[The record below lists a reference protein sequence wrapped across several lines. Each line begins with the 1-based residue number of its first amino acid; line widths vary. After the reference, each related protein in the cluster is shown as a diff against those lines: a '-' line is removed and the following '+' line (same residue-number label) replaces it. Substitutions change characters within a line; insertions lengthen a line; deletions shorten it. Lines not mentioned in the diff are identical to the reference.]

1 MRRKLWSVILLGIT
15 CLNPGNKIYPD
26 IGLFLESCNG
36 IINVGF
42 KDITVN
48 ILDTFNQTINQK
60 YKTCQFNE
68 NSTSYVDSK
77 RVFHEMMVTHLIL
90 YGFEYETAQ
99 ELQNETTTQTM
110 TTTQSSGRKR
120 RTSERST
127 QKTPLQTLENEIF
140 EQQKTDFNYENTIK
154 CHDQCYFTAANSEIF
169 DIDMPSNPS
178 KIQVKFFTQ
187 HKDLNQSIKRY
198 KKTLQ
203 SMNMEFL
210 GYYDDQELVMTT
222 IKNKNDLDYTLEIK
236 ENITIQTYE
245 GTLNSEKLT
254 GMIAWTTNRD
264 IISKVRIDIE
274 QTETTTMLATIQPN
288 TLYYDQYEQYGQNTE
303 SDYYKRK
310 RRNPIEKEHTT
321 EKRDDKLD
329 NKRQKRSF
337 FGLASLDDVD
347 SKITTAINIATK
359 LRIHRTNEMNK
370 KELIKLAQLIQTNG
384 IAITKTTNTISD
396 VIGHLCTL
404 SQTQQRIFIEQGLRI
419 RFMTVINHIT
429 TLLSE
434 CRRGDFPQATISKLM
449 RKLCHTHIH
458 PEHCIWANSIL
469 RESIRCKLEPVLI
482 GTTHVLIKFKLK
494 VPVNFKEHYTLYKP
508 HTIPVFQTKNSTKVI
523 TDLEDKM
530 ILKWGTNP
538 SKYQILNDCTEKKGI
553 FVCTTEVATSA
564 ILQKCI
570 TQIMINNEAQCPTDT
585 KNTKRQCF
593 TKMLNDGL
601 LISSKNKITIHSQD
615 HHKIFNTGAQ
625 SFKGV
630 KFIPN
635 QERGIKMVNCEDIA
649 IQTTEKQQT
658 EIKNVELI
666 STKWIDEGPISKSRW
681 NKLEQ
686 SLNEN
691 KQELNS
697 QLGQIN
703 ETIKELKEKATPIQ
717 FDEFIPEKEKSRS
730 LLLGMLIALTT
741 IVILGTIGIA
751 IYCVKCRKKEE
762 TPEIERIRKAILNQ
776 PQLKSNRSNQELDHL
791 KMTDISYPT
800 TYY

>member
-1 MRRKLWSVILLGIT
+1 MKRKFWSVIILGIT
-15 CLNPGNKIYPD
+15 CLNPGNKIYPE
-26 IGLFLESCNG
+26 IGLFFESCNG
-36 IINVGF
+36 IINTGY

-48 ILDTFNQTINQK
+48 IIDTFNQTINQK
-60 YKTCQFNE
+60 YKTCQFSE

-77 RVFHEMMVTHLIL
+77 QIFHEMMVTHLIL
-90 YGFEYETAQ
+90 YGFEYETVPIK
-99 ELQNETTTQTM
+99 LQDETTPQPM
-110 TTTQSSGRKR
+110 TTTQVTGRKR
-120 RTSERST
+120 RTSEKST
-127 QKTPLQTLENEIF
+127 HKISLQVLEDEIF
-140 EQQKTDFNYENTIK
+140 NQQKTNFNYENTIE
-154 CHDQCYFTAANSEIF
+154 CHDRCYFTAANSEIF
-169 DIDMPSNPS
+169 DINMPSKSNR
-178 KIQVKFFTQ
+178 IQVKFFTE
-187 HKDLNQSIKRY
+187 HKDLSQSIKRY

-203 SMNMEFL
+203 STGMEFL
-210 GYYDDQELVMTT
+210 GYYNDQMLVMTA
-222 IKNKNDLDYTLEIK
+222 IKNNDLDYTLEVK

-245 GTLNSEKLT
+245 GTFNLEKLT
-254 GMIAWTTNRD
+254 GMIAWTKNRN
-264 IISKVRIDIE
+264 IISKIQIDIE
-274 QTETTTMLATIQPN
+274 EIETTTILATIQPN
-288 TLYYDQYEQYGQNTE
+288 TLYYEQYGQNIRA
-303 SDYYKRK
+303 DYYKRK
-310 RRNPIEKEHTT
+310 RRSSAEEEHITKT
-321 EKRDDKLD
+321 QSDKLE
-329 NKRQKRSF
+329 NTRQKRSF

-359 LRIHRTNEMNK
+359 LRIHRTNDMNK
-370 KELIKLAQLIQTNG
+370 KDLIKLAQLIQTNG

-404 SQTQQRIFIEQGLRI
+404 SQSQQRTFIEQGLRI

-429 TLLSE
+429 TMLSE
-434 CRRGDFPQATISKLM
+434 CRRGDFPQATISKLIN
-449 RKLCHTHIH
+449 KLCHTHIH

-469 RESIRCKLEPVLI
+469 RESIQCRLEPVLI
-482 GTTHVLIKFKLK
+482 GTTHILIKFKLK
-494 VPVNFKEHYTLYKP
+494 VPVNFKENYTLYKP

-523 TDLEDKM
+523 TDLDDKM

-538 SKYQILNDCTEKKGI
+538 SKYQILNDCEEKKGI
-553 FVCTTEVATSA
+553 FVCSTEVATST

-601 LISSKNKITIHSQD
+601 LISSKNRITIHSQD

-658 EIKNVELI
+658 QIKNVEII

-681 NKLEQ
+681 NKLE
-686 SLNEN
+686 LTLDEN
-691 KQELNS
+691 KQKLNS
-697 QLGQIN
+697 QIGQIN
-703 ETIKELKEKATPIQ
+703 KTIKELKEKTTPIQ
-717 FDEFIPEKEKSRS
+717 FDEFIPEKEKSKS
-730 LLLGMLIALTT
+730 LLLGMLIALMT

-751 IYCVKCRKKEE
+751 IYCVKCRKKKE
-762 TPEIERIRKAILNQ
+762 TPEVERIRKAILNQ
-776 PQLKSNRSNQELDHL
+776 PQLRSNRNNEEIDHF
-791 KMTDISYPT
+791 KMTEISYPT